1 MTLND
6 ALTGVLQGE
15 EIRTRFRELDD
26 FLIAH
31 QALWRPRPFTHHQ
44 LPWELDHV
52 ELATWLRSRSLEDA
66 ETAHN
71 CPHALQ
77 APAPFTQ
84 LAAQSLALSAVGT
97 LATTQ
102 RVALPARMSNDVPGR
117 KWQQIQSFA
126 ESLNFQRPPEHWL
139 DWCAGKGHLG
149 RHLANG
155 GQALTCL
162 EDDPQLVDAGAQ
174 LSRRLGI
181 SAEHLQQDVLAAD
194 AAGRLH
200 PRHTPVALHAC
211 GDLHVQLM
219 RLAANTGCT
228 QLAIAPCCYNRTRAT
243 AYQALSSQGK
253 ASLLRLSLED
263 LSLPLSETVTAGA
276 RVRRQRDE
284 SMARRLAFD
293 LLQREL
299 RGIDDYLPTP
309 SLPVTWLE
317 KSFPDYCRDLA
328 ALKQLPA
335 VGQQDWQTLETAG
348 WQRLAEVRNLELL
361 RGLFRRPLELW
372 LVLDRAGYLQDRDY
386 AVQLGTFCTT
396 DVTPRNLMLLAER
409 QQDEFQSSSCG

>member
-1 MTLND
+1 
-6 ALTGVLQGE
+6 
-15 EIRTRFRELDD
+15 
-26 FLIAH
+26 
-31 QALWRPRPFTHHQ
+31 
-44 LPWELDHV
+44 
-52 ELATWLRSRSLEDA
+52 
-66 ETAHN
+66 
-71 CPHALQ
+71 
-77 APAPFTQ
+77 
-84 LAAQSLALSAVGT
+84 
-97 LATTQ
+97 
-102 RVALPARMSNDVPGR
+102 
-117 KWQQIQSFA
+117 
-126 ESLNFQRPPEHWL
+126 
-139 DWCAGKGHLG
+139 
-149 RHLANG
+149 
-155 GQALTCL
+155 
-162 EDDPQLVDAGAQ
+162 
-174 LSRRLGI
+174 
-181 SAEHLQQDVLAAD
+181 
-194 AAGRLH
+194 
-200 PRHTPVALHAC
+200 
-211 GDLHVQLM
+211 
-219 RLAANTGCT
+219 
-228 QLAIAPCCYNRTRAT
+228 
-243 AYQALSSQGK
+243 
-253 ASLLRLSLED
+253 LLRLSLED